1 MTKKNAIFKVLVCV
15 VLLASLLLPAGFAAN
30 PVQAAAAKP
39 AIVAKMIIGTGS
51 TEGAFDYYSKE
62 NKYTLSVSNAD
73 KKATYTF
80 TSSNTKVLTVKAS
93 GAKAVLTGLKAGT
106 ATITCNQK
114 LNGKTTK
121 IGTCAVTVKAATLV
135 QDYVPVL
142 TIGTSTASEPIEIIS
157 RNNDA
162 TYTYVSNSKN
172 FTMKETQSKFDGMYF
187 IKHSYTATAAG
198 TYTVTVKETY
208 NKVTRTVAT
217 LKYIVKKATVV
228 PARNFDL
235 GSSELAF
242 DLIENCRS
250 DVSYL
255 FDYDEKM
262 MEGYVSEGTTYLKGL
277 AEGTTEVKIY
287 EDTKKPDPKK
297 LIGTCKITI
306 KKVILTAIDCDL
318 SDTETTVGGE
328 PIELYV
334 YKVPVNAPGTVTVT
348 SSNPGVATVSQPDIY
363 GMCIITPVSAGTTTI
378 TMTSGS
384 VTNSQTITVTEED
397 EDY

>member
-15 VLLASLLLPAGFAAN
+15 VLLASLILPAGIAAN
-30 PVQAAAAKP
+30 PVQAAAKP
-39 AIVAKMIIGTGS
+39 TIVAKMTIGTGS

-62 NKYTLSVSNAD
+62 NKYTLTVSNAD

-142 TIGTSTASEPIEIIS
+142 PVGASAASEPLEIIN

-187 IKHSYTATAAG
+187 IKYNFNATAAG
-198 TYTVTVKETY
+198 NYTVTVKETY

-217 LKYIVKKATVV
+217 IKYTVKKATVV
-228 PARNFDL
+228 PQGSIDL
-235 GSSELAF
+235 GSSEWAF
-242 DLIENCRS
+242 EFIQNPRLDT
-250 DVSYL
+250 SYL
-255 FDYDEKM
+255 FDYDEKIIQGIV
-262 MEGYVSEGTTYLKGL
+262 EDGSVYLKGL
-277 AEGTTEVKIY
+277 AVGTTDVKVY
-287 EDTKKPDPKK
+287 ENTKTPDPKK
-297 LIGTCKITI
+297 LIGTCKVTV
-306 KKVILTAIDCDL
+306 KEVILTAIDCDFYE
-318 SDTETTVGGE
+318 TETTVGGDA
-328 PIELYV
+328 IEFYI
-334 YKVPVNAPGTVTVT
+334 YKIPQNAPGAVTVT
-348 SSNPGVATVSQPDIY
+348 SSNPEVATVSQPDEE
-363 GMCIITPVSAGTTTI
+363 GMCVITPVSAGTTTI

-384 VTNSQTITVTEED
+384 VTKSQTITVNAED
-397 EDY
+397 

>member
-1 MTKKNAIFKVLVCV
+1 MTKKNAIFKVLVCL

-30 PVQAAAAKP
+30 PVQAAAKP
-39 AIVAKMIIGTGS
+39 SIVTKMIIGTGS

-121 IGTCAVTVKAATLV
+121 IGTCAVTVKAATLE

-142 TIGTSTASEPIEIIS
+142 TIGTSAASEPLVIIS

-187 IKHSYTATAAG
+187 IKHSFTATAAG

-208 NKVTRTVAT
+208 NKVTRTVGT
-217 LKYIVKKATVV
+217 LKYVVKKATVV
-228 PARNFDL
+228 SAKTFDL
-235 GSSELAF
+235 DSPELAF
-242 DLIENCRS
+242 DLIDNARS
-250 DVSYL
+250 DISYL

-277 AEGTTEVKIY
+277 AVGTTELKIY

-306 KKVILTAIDCDL
+306 KEVILTAIDCDF
-318 SDTETTVGGE
+318 SDTEATVGGE

-348 SSNPGVATVSQPDIY
+348 SSNPGVATVSQPDVY
-363 GMCIITPVSAGTTTI
+363 GMCVITPVSAGTTTI

-384 VTNSQTITVTEED
+384 VTNSQTITVNAED
-397 EDY
+397 

>member
-1 MTKKNAIFKVLVCV
+1 MTKKNAIFKVLVCL
-15 VLLASLLLPAGFAAN
+15 VLLASLILPAGIAAN
-30 PVQAAAAKP
+30 PVQAAAKP

-142 TIGTSTASEPIEIIS
+142 PVGTSAASEPIEIIS

-198 TYTVTVKETY
+198 NYTVTVKETY

-217 LKYIVKKATVV
+217 LKYVVKKATVV
-228 PARNFDL
+228 PQGKIDL
-235 GSSELAF
+235 GSSELLAYE
-242 DLIENCRS
+242 LIDNART
-250 DVSYL
+250 DVGY
-255 FDYDEKM
+255 FFEYDDKM
-262 MEGYVSEGTTYLKGL
+262 IEAYVDDGNTYLKGL

-287 EDTKKPDPKK
+287 EDAKTPDPKK

-306 KKVILTAIDCDL
+306 KEVILTAIDCDF
-318 SDTETTVGGE
+318 SDTEATVGGE

-334 YKVPVNAPGTVTVT
+334 YKVPVNALGNVTVT
-348 SSNPGVATVSQPDIY
+348 SSNPGVATVSQPDEE
-363 GMCIITPVSAGTTTI
+363 GMCLITPVSAGTTTI

-384 VTNSQTITVTEED
+384 VTNSQTITVNAED
-397 EDY
+397 QE

>member
-1 MTKKNAIFKVLVCV
+1 MTKKNAIFKVLVCL
-15 VLLASLLLPAGFAAN
+15 VLLASLLLPSGFAAN
-30 PVQAAAAKP
+30 PVQAAAKP

-51 TEGAFDYYSKE
+51 TVDSFDYYSKE

-121 IGTCAVTVKAATLV
+121 IGTCAVTVKASTLE

-142 TIGTSTASEPIEIIS
+142 TIGTSAATEPLVIIS

-187 IKHSYTATAAG
+187 IKHSFTATAAG

-208 NKVTRTVAT
+208 NKVTRTVGT
-217 LKYIVKKATVV
+217 LKYVVKKATVV
-228 PARNFDL
+228 PQGKIDL
-235 GSSELAF
+235 GSSELLAYELIDNARTDVGYF
-242 DLIENCRS
+242 FEYDDKLIEA
-250 DVSYL
+250 
-255 FDYDEKM
+255 
-262 MEGYVSEGTTYLKGL
+262 YVDDGNTYLKGL

-287 EDTKKPDPKK
+287 ENAKNPDPKK
-297 LIGTCKITI
+297 LIGTCKVTI
-306 KKVILTAIDCDL
+306 KEVILTAIDCDF
-318 SDTETTVGGE
+318 SDTEATVGGE

-334 YKVPVNAPGTVTVT
+334 YKVPVNALGNITVT
-348 SSNPGVATVSQPDIY
+348 SSNPGVATVSQPDVY
-363 GMCIITPVSAGTTTI
+363 GMCVITPVSAGTTTI

-384 VTNSQTITVTEED
+384 VTNSQTITVNAED
-397 EDY
+397 